1 MAPGRRPTVNRLTN
15 RNNVDINSGIDTQML
30 NQIIAIRVAEALA
43 AAAVTHAAS
52 TQEENNLGSNSAQ
65 NKACNYKE
73 FRAVMHENFH
83 EGDRVKFAS
92 STLLDGALTWWNVYV
107 HSVTL
112 NTAHATPWSNFKAM
126 FIRKYSPCNEVKQME
141 NELWNLKVKG
151 TNLTAYNQCFQELI
165 LLCPEMVPNADR
177 LLERYIE
184 GLPLNINGNVTSS
197 KLVDLH
203 EAIEMAQ
210 GLMYQVVQELG
221 ENSGDKWKWN
231 RNHYTHNPN
240 NTNNTSNLNPNKHP
254 ETTRV
259 FTAGQGSYAGKLP
272 HCGKCGRHHIDACP
286 PACYNCG
293 KAGHKDK
300 DYRAPPRHYKNKCP
314 NNGSQGGGNQIRGNQ
329 QNPQN
334 NQRQNQGNP
343 KVSNQAST
351 STQGGRRAPGRVYSL
366 CAEAAVKDNN
376 VVNGTFLINNVY
388 ASVLFDTGADRS
400 FVSYAFSKYID
411 IHPTTLDTNYSV
423 ELADGKSLTTN
434 TILRGCTLNLQNHL
448 FKIDLLPIEL
458 GSFDVIVGMDWMAEH
473 RAEVVC
479 YEKYIRVPY
488 GNDMLIVQGERSGV
502 KNESRL
508 EVISS
513 IRTQKYIDQ
522 GCQVFLIQMMK
533 EEETEIPER
542 RIEDVPVVRDFP
554 EVFPED
560 LPGLPPTRQ
569 VEFHIELIPG
579 AAPVARAPYRLA
591 PAEMKELAEQLKE
604 LSDKGFIR
612 PSSFLWGVP
621 ILFVKKKDG
630 SFRMC
635 IDYHELNKLTVK
647 NRYPLLRIDD
657 LFDQLHYEFR
667 VMPFGLTNA
676 PAVFMDLMNR
686 VCKPYLD
693 KFVIVFIDDILIY
706 SHNEKEHEE
715 HLKTILEL
723 LKKEELYVNFSKCEF
738 WINTVK
744 FLGHVIDSSGIHV
757 DPAKIEAVKNWAS
770 PTTPSEIRQFLGL
783 AGYYR
788 RFIEGFSKIA
798 KPMTELTQKNQKFD
812 WGEEQEE
819 AFQLLKQKL
828 CAAPI
833 LALPEGSEDF
843 VVYCDAS
850 IKGLGAVLMQ
860 RMKVIAYASRQL
872 KIHEKNY
879 TTHDLELGAAQ
890 KEAVKV
896 ENIEAE
902 DIEGMLKKLEARADG
917 TLCLDNRSWLP
928 CYGDM
933 RSLIMHESHKSK
945 YSIHPG
951 ADKMY
956 HDLKMLY
963 WWPNMKADI
972 ATYVSKCLTCAK
984 VKAEHQRPSGL
995 LVQPNIPEWKSE
1007 KITMDFITK
1016 LPKTAAGY
1024 DSIWVIIDRLTKS
1037 AHFLPM
1043 KETDSTEKLTR
1054 LYMKEIVARHG
1065 IPVSIISDR
1074 DSHFTSR
1081 AEVGE
1086 AQLTGPEII
1095 HETTEKI
1102 FKIRDRIQAARDRQ
1116 KSYAD
1121 NRRRPLEFEVGD
1133 KVMLKVAP
1141 WKGVMRFGKRGKL
1154 NPRYIGPF
1162 RIIERIGPVAYRLEL
1177 PQELVV

>member
-1 MAPGRRPTVNRLTN
+1 MAPGRRPTVNRNPPVNRSTN
-15 RNNVDINSGIDTQML
+15 RNNMDINSGIDTQML
-30 NQIIAIRVAEALA
+30 NQLIATRVTEALA

-83 EGDRVKFAS
+83 GTKSVVGLTRWFEKLESQFGISNVAKGDRVKFAS

-107 HSVTL
+107 RSVTL
-112 NTAHATPWSNFKAM
+112 DTAHATPWSDFKAM
-126 FIRKYSPCNEVKQME
+126 FIRKYCPRNEDDGCWLNVTSKV
-141 NELWNLKVKG
+141 LSLKIK
-151 TNLTAYNQCFQELI
+151 
-165 LLCPEMVPNADR
+165 
-177 LLERYIE
+177 
-184 GLPLNINGNVTSS
+184 GNVTSS
-197 KLVDLH
+197 KPVDLH

-221 ENSGDKWKWN
+221 EIGD
-231 RNHYTHNPN
+231 
-240 NTNNTSNLNPNKHP
+240 
-254 ETTRV
+254 
-259 FTAGQGSYAGKLP
+259 
-272 HCGKCGRHHIDACP
+272 
-286 PACYNCG
+286 
-293 KAGHKDK
+293 
-300 DYRAPPRHYKNKCP
+300 
-314 NNGSQGGGNQIRGNQ
+314 
-329 QNPQN
+329 
-334 NQRQNQGNP
+334 QGNP
-343 KVSNQAST
+343 KGNNQAST
-351 STQGGRRAPGRVYSL
+351 RAQGGCRAPGRVYNI
-366 CAEAAVKDNN
+366 CAEATVKDNN

-388 ASVLFDTGADRS
+388 ASVLFDTDADRS

-411 IHPTTLDTNYSV
+411 IPLTTLDTNYNV
-423 ELADGKSLTTN
+423 ELAIGK
-434 TILRGCTLNLQNHL
+434 I
-448 FKIDLLPIEL
+448 
-458 GSFDVIVGMDWMAEH
+458 
-473 RAEVVC
+473 
-479 YEKYIRVPY
+479 
-488 GNDMLIVQGERSGV
+488 
-502 KNESRL
+502 
-508 EVISS
+508 
-513 IRTQKYIDQ
+513 
-522 GCQVFLIQMMK
+522 
-533 EEETEIPER
+533 
-542 RIEDVPVVRDFP
+542 
-554 EVFPED
+554 
-560 LPGLPPTRQ
+560 
-569 VEFHIELIPG
+569 
-579 AAPVARAPYRLA
+579 
-591 PAEMKELAEQLKE
+591 
-604 LSDKGFIR
+604 
-612 PSSFLWGVP
+612 
-621 ILFVKKKDG
+621 
-630 SFRMC
+630 
-635 IDYHELNKLTVK
+635 
-647 NRYPLLRIDD
+647 
-657 LFDQLHYEFR
+657 
-667 VMPFGLTNA
+667 
-676 PAVFMDLMNR
+676 MNS

-723 LKKEELYVNFSKCEF
+723 LKEEELYAKFSKCEF

-757 DPAKIEAVKNWAS
+757 DPAKIETVKNWAS

-798 KPMTELTQKNQKFD
+798 KPMTELTQKDRKFD
-812 WGEEQEE
+812 WGEEQET

-828 CAAPI
+828 CDAPI
-833 LALPEGSEDF
+833 LALPEGSDDF

-872 KIHEKNY
+872 KIHKKNY
-879 TTHDLELGAAQ
+879 TTHDLKLGAVVFALKIWRHYLYGTKCKANVVADALSRKERIEPLRVRALVMTIGLDLPSRILEAQ

-902 DIEGMLKKLEARADG
+902 DIGGMLKKLEARADG

-928 CYGDM
+928 CYGDT

-951 ADKMY
+951 SDKMY
-956 HDLKMLY
+956 HDMKMLY

-995 LVQPNIPEWKSE
+995 LVQPDIPEWKWE

-1024 DSIWVIIDRLTKS
+1024 DSIWVIVDRLTKS

-1074 DSHFTSR
+1074 DSHFTLRVWQSLHKALGTQLNLSTAYHPQTDGQSER
-1081 AEVGE
+1081 TIQTLEDMLRACVIDFGNGWDRHLPLVEFSYNNSYHTNIKAAPFEALYGRKCRSPICWAEVGE
-1086 AQLTGPEII
+1086 AQLTRPEII
-1095 HETTEKI
+1095 YEPTEKI
-1102 FKIRDRIQAARDRQ
+1102 FKIIDRMQAVRDRQ

-1121 NRRRPLEFEVGD
+1121 KRRRPFEFEVGD

-1177 PQELVV
+1177 PQELSRVHNVFHVCNLKKCLSDDTLVIPLEEIQLDDKLNFVEEPVEIMDRTVKQLKRSRIPIIKVRWNARRGPEYTWEREDQFREKYPHLFTNPRSTTTS